1 MDENMDENK
10 AGKAEQPSEKPRKS
24 EAKAKR
30 NFFKPFLIGRRN
42 AGTGNAQDEAAQDG
56 TQRRNKLDLRLCLA
70 SRSNQALTISI
81 IALAAAL
88 AAYSKT
94 EESAADAFIAAD
106 SAYSERA
113 LSVDEVLNKPSAEPS
128 EPQEQTPAVP
138 EPEKAEPEGLVFAD
152 ENEFKQAV
160 AQAIAQL
167 RRDEAAKAMEAK
179 FTQYQN
185 AQESVPYGKK
195 IYGNPQARFLI
206 QEFSDLECPFCK
218 DFFPVPKEVADL
230 SNGQAAV
237 EWIHTPLSFHEPIA
251 TQEAVAAE
259 CVFEQKGNRA
269 FWVAMQQIFDTTGSN
284 GRGSKIL
291 GRFVDDFGL
300 DRDAYIRCINSQE
313 MKDRIAANSQIAMQN
328 GITGTPA
335 VIITDRTTGRTK
347 FLSGAQQ
354 SGALM
359 QAIEDLNAESA
370 RETEVPPAEGAE

>member
-1 MDENMDENK
+1 MDENK
-10 AGKAEQPSEKPRKS
+10 AEAPLDKSGKEEN
-24 EAKAKR
+24 KAAR
-30 NFFKPFLIGRRN
+30 ILFKPFLIGRKN
-42 AGTGNAQDEAAQDG
+42 AGSGKTQADAASESKN
-56 TQRRNKLDLRLCLA
+56 RSKPDLKLCLS
-70 SRSNQALTISI
+70 SRSNQALAISI
-81 IALAAAL
+81 MALAVAL
-88 AAYSKT
+88 VAYSNSGG
-94 EESAADAFIAAD
+94 SAADAFIAAD
-106 SAYSERA
+106 SAYSERV
-113 LSVDEVLNKPSAEPS
+113 LSVDDVLNKPSARMS
-128 EPQEQTPAVP
+128 EQQDSAPAESKPEQSVPAPAGV
-138 EPEKAEPEGLVFAD
+138 VFAD

-160 AQAIAQL
+160 AEAIAEL

-179 FTQYQN
+179 FTQFQN

-195 IYGNPQARFLI
+195 IYGNPQARFII

-218 DFFPVPKEVADL
+218 DFFSVPKEVADL
-230 SNGQAAV
+230 SNGQVAV
-237 EWIHTPLSFHEPIA
+237 EWVHTPLSFHEPTA
-251 TQEAVAAE
+251 TQEAIAAE

-291 GRFVDDFGL
+291 ARFVDDFGL

-313 MKDRIAANSQIAMQN
+313 MKDRIAASSQIAMQN

-335 VIITDRTTGRTK
+335 VIITDRTTNRTK